1 MRFLDKGWKKI
12 IAVIIKLLPQ
22 KYTNVGLNLLG
33 IRVGNN
39 STISKTTYF
48 QTNRV
53 EIGNNVYINK
63 FCEFHTGIGQGGR
76 IIIEDD
82 CDIAMGV
89 KFICETHEM
98 CNGGG
103 RRAGKDVYKT
113 IHIKEKCWIGAEVLI
128 LPGVTI
134 GKGCVV
140 AAGDIVTT
148 DVEENTMVAGVPAR
162 IIKRLPVL

>member
-39 STISKTTYF
+39 SIISKTTYF

-103 RRAGKDVYKT
+103 EDEQVKT
-113 IHIKEKCWIGAEVLI
+113 YIKLYI
-128 LPGVTI
+128 
-134 GKGCVV
+134 
-140 AAGDIVTT
+140 
-148 DVEENTMVAGVPAR
+148 
-162 IIKRLPVL
+162 